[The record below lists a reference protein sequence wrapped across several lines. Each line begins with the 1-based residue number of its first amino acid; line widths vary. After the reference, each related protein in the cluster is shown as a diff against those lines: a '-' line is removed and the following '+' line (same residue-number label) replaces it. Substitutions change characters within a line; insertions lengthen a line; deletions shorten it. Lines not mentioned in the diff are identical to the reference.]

1 MPQYPLGHYFFV
13 ALRPMWA
20 ICKKEWT
27 QYFNGL
33 TGYLIIGFYL
43 IANGLFL
50 FVLPNYN
57 VFDFGYASLQVYFD
71 FAPWFLLLL
80 LPAITMR
87 SFSDEYKLGTYELL
101 RTLPIQAWQ
110 LVMAKFIGAFLIAFI
125 AIVPTLVYA
134 IALDNL
140 SAVGG
145 LDWGATFGS
154 YWGLLCLAM
163 VYTSIGVFASSTT
176 KNSLVAL
183 LLSIAISIILFKGFE
198 GIHSLSLFGSAFG
211 YYIQQLGLAFHYQN
225 VSKGVI
231 ALSDMVYFFS
241 IVVLFSIG
249 AIEQIKGKVKN
260 GLVLFAIL
268 LLNYISSLFPV
279 QLDLT
284 KDHRYSISKSSELIL
299 AQVETPVTIHLYLG
313 GDIPTYYQK
322 IAQSATQLLNQLKN
336 INPKN
341 IQWQLEVPS
350 KMYKD
355 SALYVFYDS
364 LSKMGVPIERVQED
378 GKGSDKRVDQ
388 LIMPGAIVEV
398 QGHQP
403 IAVDLRASKKYF
415 KPYNVVK
422 DIPTEDPEASANA
435 AEALLEHK
443 FVQAIYLLNRTEVPQ
458 ISYLVG
464 NGEPIDLTVNDLGQ
478 SIKNQYRLSVFDLK
492 KGYPDASKIK
502 TLLIVKPTLPFTDGD
517 KLKLDQ
523 YVMSG
528 GNIIWAID
536 KLYAEY
542 DSLQKTEGAYIAYDR
557 GLQLDDLLF
566 KYGVRIN
573 ANLVQDLNCSKLP
586 IVVGKQ
592 ADGAPMIQRIPW
604 PYYPF
609 LNGNDQVAVTQN
621 MDRVLSLFPSSL
633 DTVGSKGIQKT
644 ILLTTD
650 TNSRLIATPSLVSL
664 NSVKDETDMLSF
676 NKHHLPVAV
685 LLEGRF
691 LSLYANR
698 LSESWQDSVQRN
710 TGRPF
715 LAKGLNVS
723 KQIVISDADIFTNR
737 ISKNEQGE
745 PIPLPMG
752 MLPFDEYQFANKN
765 FYLNTI
771 ALLTEPAGLL
781 ESRNKTIVLR
791 LLDKERLEQNRFF
804 WQTLLVVG
812 PVLLLM
818 AISALWSQYRK
829 RQFAA

>member
-1 MPQYPLGHYFFV
+1 
-13 ALRPMWA
+13 MWA

-87 SFSDEYKLGTYELL
+87 SFSDEYKQGTYELL
-101 RTLPIQAWQ
+101 RTLPIQPWQ

-140 SAVGG
+140 STVGG

-183 LLSIAISIILFKGFE
+183 LLSVAISVILFKGFE
-198 GIHSLSLFGSAFG
+198 GIHALSLFGNAFG

-241 IVVLFSIG
+241 IVALFSIG
-249 AIEQIKGKVKN
+249 AIEQIKGRVKN
-260 GLVLFAIL
+260 GLVLLVIL

-284 KDHRYSISKSSELIL
+284 KDHRYSISESSEQIL

-322 IAQSATQLLNQLKN
+322 IAQSASHLLNQLKN

-355 SALYVFYDS
+355 TALYLFYDS
-364 LSKMGVPIERVQED
+364 LSKMGVPIERVQDD

-398 QGHQP
+398 QGQQP
-403 IAVDLRASKKYF
+403 IAIDLRASKKYF
-415 KPYNVVK
+415 KPYNVIK

-478 SIKNQYRLSVFDLK
+478 SIKNQYQLSVFDLK

-502 TLLIVKPTLPFTDGD
+502 TLLIVKPTLPFTDAD

-621 MDRVLSLFPSSL
+621 MDRILSLFPSSI

-650 TNSRLIATPSLVSL
+650 TNSRFIATPNLVSL

-676 NKHHLPVAV
+676 NKHHLPIAV
-685 LLEGRF
+685 LLEGKF
-691 LSLYANR
+691 TSLYANR
-698 LSESWQDSVQRN
+698 LSGNWQDSVQQN

-715 LAKGLNVS
+715 LTKGLNVS

-737 ISKNEQGE
+737 MSKNEQGE

-765 FYLNTI
+765 FYLNAI

-791 LLDKERLEQNRFF
+791 LLDKERLEANRFF
-804 WQTLLVVG
+804 WQALLVLG
-812 PVLLLM
+812 PLLLLM
-818 AISALWSQYRK
+818 AISAFWSQFRK

>member
-1 MPQYPLGHYFFV
+1 MPQYPLGHIFFV

-87 SFSDEYKLGTYELL
+87 SFSDEYKQGTYELL

-183 LLSIAISIILFKGFE
+183 LFSIAISIILFKGFE
-198 GIHSLSLFGSAFG
+198 GIHSLSFFGSVFG

-249 AIEQIKGKVKN
+249 AIEQIKGRVKN
-260 GLVLFAIL
+260 GLVLLVIL
-268 LLNYISSLFPV
+268 LLNYISSLFPA

-284 KDHRYSISKSSELIL
+284 KDHRYTISKSSELIL

-378 GKGSDKRVDQ
+378 G
-388 LIMPGAIVEV
+388 
-398 QGHQP
+398 
-403 IAVDLRASKKYF
+403 
-415 KPYNVVK
+415 
-422 DIPTEDPEASANA
+422 
-435 AEALLEHK
+435 
-443 FVQAIYLLNRTEVPQ
+443 
-458 ISYLVG
+458 
-464 NGEPIDLTVNDLGQ
+464 
-478 SIKNQYRLSVFDLK
+478 
-492 KGYPDASKIK
+492 
-502 TLLIVKPTLPFTDGD
+502 
-517 KLKLDQ
+517 
-523 YVMSG
+523 
-528 GNIIWAID
+528 
-536 KLYAEY
+536 
-542 DSLQKTEGAYIAYDR
+542 
-557 GLQLDDLLF
+557 
-566 KYGVRIN
+566 
-573 ANLVQDLNCSKLP
+573 
-586 IVVGKQ
+586 
-592 ADGAPMIQRIPW
+592 
-604 PYYPF
+604 
-609 LNGNDQVAVTQN
+609 
-621 MDRVLSLFPSSL
+621 
-633 DTVGSKGIQKT
+633 
-644 ILLTTD
+644 
-650 TNSRLIATPSLVSL
+650 
-664 NSVKDETDMLSF
+664 
-676 NKHHLPVAV
+676 
-685 LLEGRF
+685 
-691 LSLYANR
+691 
-698 LSESWQDSVQRN
+698 
-710 TGRPF
+710 
-715 LAKGLNVS
+715 
-723 KQIVISDADIFTNR
+723 
-737 ISKNEQGE
+737 
-745 PIPLPMG
+745 
-752 MLPFDEYQFANKN
+752 
-765 FYLNTI
+765 
-771 ALLTEPAGLL
+771 
-781 ESRNKTIVLR
+781 
-791 LLDKERLEQNRFF
+791 
-804 WQTLLVVG
+804 
-812 PVLLLM
+812 
-818 AISALWSQYRK
+818 
-829 RQFAA
+829 